1 MADAN
6 TPSPSDAS
14 SSGDAP
20 KGFTLDLSTG
30 KPPSRRKRKGKG
42 PVAVVQQTINLST
55 PKSEKPAE
63 PKRDASQLAN
73 APTASGKPQRSNK
86 GKSGGHRKERSAPR
100 SGNSLADLL
109 DPETLARLRGE

>member
-1 MADAN
+1 MADAAPN
-6 TPSPSDAS
+6 ASTPPSSDEAS
-14 SSGDAP
+14 T
-20 KGFTLDLSTG
+20 GFTLDLSSG
-30 KPPSRRKRKGKG
+30 KAPSRRKRKRKG

-63 PKRDASQLAN
+63 PKAEASQA
-73 APTASGKPQRSNK
+73 AKESKPTTTRRSNGTPSGK
-86 GKSGGHRKERSAPR
+86 RKERSAPR

>member
-30 KPPSRRKRKGKG
+30 KPPSRRKRKTKG

-55 PKSEKPAE
+55 PKPAKPDELAKA
-63 PKRDASQLAN
+63 PKAARQPPRGKQSG
-73 APTASGKPQRSNK
+73 ASG
-86 GKSGGHRKERSAPR
+86 GKRQDRPAPR
-100 SGNSLADLL
+100 TGNSLADLL